1 MNQFAILHMSDSKY
15 CYAVNKD
22 EIVIRLR
29 TSKEDELDVFLLYG
43 PKYEFQ
49 SKRYKAKMKVKY
61 EDKLYRYYEKRIKL
75 SDLRLAYIFE
85 IYENGERFYFCEDG
99 IVVDYDF
106 ENAFYNFYQ
115 MPYINENDRIK
126 VVEWMQGA
134 VFYQIFVDRF
144 NMGNLKKDKSYIDMK
159 WGDKPTPKN
168 FAGGDIRGIIDK
180 LDYLENLG
188 ITAIYLTPIFL
199 SISNHKYDI
208 IDYKK
213 IDPMFGDIE
222 DLKEL
227 VHKAHEKNIH
237 IVLDAVFNH
246 CSMNLYQFQDVIEKG
261 KKSKYYDW
269 FIIDGDFPEPEKG
282 NYECFASCNYM
293 PKLNTANLQVQ
304 EFLLDIAVYW
314 IRECDIDG
322 WRLDVSD
329 EVSHDFW
336 RQFRKAVKK
345 EKENCVIIGEN
356 WHDAYAY
363 LMGDQY
369 DSIMNY
375 AFTKACLDYLAKD
388 KLDAKGMAN
397 KLNEIL
403 MRNNSL
409 INSMMLNLID
419 SHDTFRFFTEVKC
432 NKKKQLCAL
441 ALSVFFPGAV
451 CVYYG
456 TEICMEGGY
465 DPDSRRCFDWNEEN
479 WDKEFLEK
487 FKALLKLKKFE
498 EIRFGTVKI
507 YEKNC
512 LLIVERIY
520 KNNKIR
526 LEINMENKVIN
537 GIEPFNYRVLRKG
550 DYNEEKSSCYNAS

>member
-1 MNQFAILHMSDSKY
+1 MNQFALLHIADSKY
-15 CYAVNKD
+15 CYAMTKD

-29 TSKEDELDVFLLYG
+29 TSKEDDLKVVLIYG

-49 SKRYKAKMKVKY
+49 NKRYETSMEIKY
-61 EDKLYRYYEKRIKL
+61 EDKLYRYYEKKLKL

-85 IYENGERFYFCEDG
+85 IYENNKKYYFCEDG
-99 IVVDYDF
+99 VVLDYDF

-115 MPYINENDRIK
+115 MPYINEADRVK
-126 VVEWMQGA
+126 SVDWMQGA
-134 VFYQIFVDRF
+134 VFYQIFIDRF
-144 NMGNLKKDKSYIDMK
+144 NMGNGKKDKSYIDMK

-168 FAGGDIRGIIDK
+168 FAGGDLRGIIDK
-180 LDYLENLG
+180 LDYLESLG

-199 SISNHKYDI
+199 SSSNHKYDI
-208 IDYKK
+208 VDYKK
-213 IDPMFGDIE
+213 IDPMFGNIN

-227 VHKAHEKNIH
+227 VKKAHEKKIR

-246 CSMNLYQFQDVIEKG
+246 CSMNISQFQDVMENG

-269 FIIDGDFPEPEKG
+269 FLIDGDYPDPKKG
-282 NYECFASCNYM
+282 NYECFASCTYM
-293 PKLNTANLQVQ
+293 PKFNTSNLQVQ
-304 EFLLDIAVYW
+304 DFLLDIAVYW

-336 RQFRKAVKK
+336 RQFRKKVKA
-345 EKENCVIIGEN
+345 EKSECVIIGEN

-363 LMGDQY
+363 LKGDQY

-375 AFTKACLDYLAKD
+375 AFTKACLDYFAKD
-388 KLDAKGMAN
+388 KLDAKGVAN

-403 MRNNSL
+403 MRNNSI

-419 SHDTFRFFTEVKC
+419 SHDTLRFFTEVKC

-441 ALSVFFPGAV
+441 ALEAFFPGAI

-465 DPDSRRCFDWNEEN
+465 DPDSRRCFDWNDKN
-479 WDKEFLEK
+479 WDKKFLKEFKEIM
-487 FKALLKLKKFE
+487 KLKND
-498 EIRFGTVKI
+498 EIIRLGTVKI
-507 YEKNC
+507 YEKNS
-512 LLIVERIY
+512 LLIVERAY
-520 KNNKIR
+520 KNQTMS
-526 LEINMENKVIN
+526 LEINMNEQVIN
-537 GIEPFNYRVLRKG
+537 GVEPFNYRVLRKG
-550 DYNEEKSSCYNAS
+550 DNNEKKVSCNYAC